1 MSEKVPDNSFDDI
14 FGKADPQAVPQV
26 YLDGGQA
33 LRMTSKPFPTLEL
46 AGVELFS
53 VSRLPSYVFGYV
65 DLETRRVVSFHA
77 DENPE
82 LQVLSDM
89 RRVTYVLRP
98 QKTAEQLEAAA
109 RGEHED
115 DDDSEHEA

>member
-1 MSEKVPDNSFDDI
+1 MSDEKDNSFDAI
-14 FGKADPQAVPQV
+14 FGHADPQAVPQM

-53 VSRLPSYVFGYV
+53 VSRLPTYIFGYV
-65 DLETRRVVSFHA
+65 DLETRRVVSFHV

-82 LQVLSDM
+82 LQVLNDM
-89 RRVTYVLRP
+89 RKVTYVLRP
-98 QKTAEQLEAAA
+98 EKTAEQLEAMA
-109 RGEHED
+109 RGESD
-115 DDDSEHEA
+115 DDDSEHEE